1 MEKNIDVVI
10 VFVFV
15 LFFFSLGYGYSKE
28 RILGK
33 LDSFLVFVV
42 FSDFCSNSMLFF
54 FEKLL
59 SNCFFYYI
67 KRSVVEV
74 M

>member
-1 MEKNIDVVI
+1 MEKRIDVVI
-10 VFVFV
+10 VIVFV
-15 LFFFSLGYGYSKE
+15 LFFFSLGCSYSKDW
-28 RILGK
+28 ILGK

-42 FSDFCSNSMLFF
+42 VSDFCNNSILFF
-54 FEKLL
+54 FEKLI
-59 SNCFFYYI
+59 SSCFFYYI